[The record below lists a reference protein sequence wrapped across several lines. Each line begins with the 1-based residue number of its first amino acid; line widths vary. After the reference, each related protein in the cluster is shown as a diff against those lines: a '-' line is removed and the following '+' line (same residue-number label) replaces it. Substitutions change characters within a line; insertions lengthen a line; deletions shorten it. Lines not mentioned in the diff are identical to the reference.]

1 MCFWDITLAPQSVF
15 SLTVLSSSSWDNPTF
30 EIRCSIFDIRFFH
43 PVPPYTPSA
52 TTIYRRGCIV
62 TGRSARVL
70 PEEATRRN
78 GPLSWFE
85 PCFEDQKEDQTMADC
100 GDMKKGDVFFCKNC
114 GLELEVTKSCS
125 CGTGGQSGSC
135 TVPLQCCGGE
145 MQKKR

>member
-1 MCFWDITLAPQSVF
+1 MSLAAPQGYF
-15 SLTVLSSSSWDNPTF
+15 QKKRDADRTF
-30 EIRCSIFDIRFFH
+30 LRFD
-43 PVPPYTPSA
+43 
-52 TTIYRRGCIV
+52 
-62 TGRSARVL
+62 
-70 PEEATRRN
+70 
-78 GPLSWFE
+78 

-135 TVPLQCCGGE
+135 TVPLQCCGGD